1 MVSPRRFV
9 RLLTERLPGGVAGAT
24 ALAPQPTCPGATAGL
39 TKPCPL
45 PLRLTA
51 ISKHGLCAA
60 AWTIHKAFQSE
71 VSFLSDVNAD
81 SWVSSG
87 HRPMGFPEFVI
98 VIASIMA
105 LNPLAMDMMLP
116 ALLNI
121 GTAFKIP
128 VANHLQLVLSTFLI
142 GFGVGQFVMGPLSDR
157 FGRRPVLL
165 GGMAVYAVASVL
177 AVAAPS
183 FETLLLARALQG
195 LGTSAT
201 RVIATSIVRDCYV
214 GRRMAS
220 VMSLAMMVFIAV
232 PVIAPSFGQA
242 VLLVTQWRGIF
253 VVLMLYGLLALAW
266 SVLRL
271 PETLPQ
277 SERRSLAPADVLS
290 AFRQTLTNRQTIGY
304 ATAAGSV
311 IGALF
316 AYVFSAQQVF
326 TDVYHLGHYF
336 PLAFAAIAAGTAIAG
351 FLNARLV
358 GRLGMR
364 VISHG
369 ALTLYAVVAS
379 VMLVTEILNVLP
391 LALFMA
397 LSALMMFSFGMMVA
411 NFTALAMEPQGHI
424 AGTASSLYG
433 SITTLIGIV
442 VGMAI
447 GQSFDGTLLPFSV
460 GFFLSTLAALAI
472 VLVVEK
478 GRLFKPHHRPTA

>member
-116 ALLNI
+116 ALPNI

-326 TDVYHLGHYF
+326 TGVYHLGHYF

-379 VMLVTEILNVLP
+379 VMLVTEILNMLP

-433 SITTLIGIV
+433 SITTLIGIA